1 MNLKIVHTKD
11 GRTLYKDLDTGHWVN
26 KKNVPS
32 DVISKLANTSAP
44 KLKKPE
50 YDSNFK
56 YWLDNADGD
65 MGLALQDILYDRV
78 ADTWEQGGKE
88 YDIHWDGGR
97 FVKVVKQATPEDPYL
112 EFTADVIVSPA
123 GKDGPTKQMTL
134 KDPITKKPKRFKVQV
149 YKEAPVSDSSDV
161 RDPEKDEQ
169 IRKGEEEA
177 KRLNQPKPE
186 TIENKYGFE
195 VENKDDP
202 VLSFT
207 DSHWK
212 KMAELKKQ
220 GKFYDHDLYDA
231 VRDKITEIVD
241 KYEDLYNYD
250 SDACILRERMDEYGI
265 TDSEWWAGWHLLA
278 EWLGLKGKEK

>member
-11 GRTLYKDLDTGHWVN
+11 GRTLYKDLDTGHWI
-26 KKNVPS
+26 KK
-32 DVISKLANTSAP
+32 DQAEAAKQYELISQQDHGVGIKALMNSKGLGLPQAKKLWDSMSEEEKRNLITTTKEHEGSILLNSPIA
-44 KLKKPE
+44 KKIAFE
-50 YDSNFK
+50 KS
-56 YWLDNADGD
+56 L
-65 MGLALQDILYDRV
+65 R
-78 ADTWEQGGKE
+78 E
-88 YDIHWDGGR
+88 
-97 FVKVVKQATPEDPYL
+97 
-112 EFTADVIVSPA
+112 
-123 GKDGPTKQMTL
+123 
-134 KDPITKKPKRFKVQV
+134 
-149 YKEAPVSDSSDV
+149 VSDI
-161 RDPEKDEQ
+161 RDTEKDDQ
-169 IRKGEEEA
+169 IKKREAEA
-177 KRLNQPKPE
+177 KLLNQPKPE

-202 VLSFT
+202 ILSFT

-212 KMAELKKQ
+212 KMAELKKH